1 MASEFVAGRPLGFDI
16 VPAHQAEA
24 RLVRRLTELA
34 PDSAAM
40 AVESGARTGDGDG
53 DGGSEAPALWLSEG
67 LSNSYLIAT
76 PEGRVV
82 INTGMG
88 FEGPVH
94 RAAYDAVTIGPI
106 SHVIFTQ
113 GHVDHVGGTEAFAE
127 DGTVIVAHEANAACQ
142 ADDARIATAR
152 VRRSVVFWAD
162 AIAKAGAAARPSPET
177 AARPATQAVP
187 TPDLTFADQLD
198 LQVGGIRLQ
207 LLSVPGGE
215 TVDSLVVWLPDHRIA
230 LVGNLFSALFGHVP
244 NLVTLRGD
252 RPRDPLRF
260 LESAQRVIDLE
271 PELLLTGHFGPVEG
285 AARVRA
291 ELERIRDAMRWLH
304 DTVVERLNRGDD
316 ALTMMREIEL
326 PDHLA
331 LGEGYGTVRWA
342 VRAIVEG
349 YLGWFHFGSTTEL
362 YGVPA
367 SSVHADLVAAAG
379 GPDPLVDR
387 AQAHL
392 DAGRPLEAIH
402 LLEPVLSV
410 DPSHG
415 GARQAE
421 IDAHRALLDDGGDA
435 NLWSA
440 GWLRHRIATAERAMG
455 QHR

>member
-1 MASEFVAGRPLGFDI
+1 MGMASEFVAGRPSGFDI
-16 VPAHQAEA
+16 VPAHASEA
-24 RLVRRLTELA
+24 TLVRRLDDRDGA
-34 PDSAAM
+34 DPD
-40 AVESGARTGDGDG
+40 GATI
-53 DGGSEAPALWLSEG
+53 WLSEG
-67 LSNSYLIAT
+67 LSNSFLISTAA
-76 PEGRVV
+76 GRVV

-94 RAAYDAVTIGPI
+94 RAAYDAVTSGPI

-113 GHVDHVGGTEAFAE
+113 GHVDHVGGTDAFVE
-127 DGTVIVAHEANAACQ
+127 DATVVVAQEANGACQ

-162 AIAKAGAAARPSPET
+162 AIAKAGAAARTQPD
-177 AARPATQAVP
+177 AAAPPPTQAVP
-187 TPDLTFADQLD
+187 TPDLTFADRLD
-198 LQVGGIRLQ
+198 LEVGGVRLH

-260 LESAQRVIDLE
+260 LESVQRVIDLE
-271 PELLLTGHFGPVEG
+271 PDLLLTGHFGPVEG
-285 AARVRA
+285 PALVRA
-291 ELERIRDAMRWLH
+291 ELERVRDAVQWLH

-316 ALTMMREIEL
+316 VWTMMREIEL
-326 PDHLA
+326 PDHLT

-349 YLGWFHFGSTTEL
+349 YLGWFHFASTTEL

-379 GPDPLVDR
+379 GPDPLVAR
-387 AQAHL
+387 ARAHL
-392 DAGRPLEAIH
+392 DAGRPLEAVH
-402 LLEPVLSV
+402 LLETVLTV
-410 DPSHG
+410 DPHHVAG
-415 GARQAE
+415 RQAE
-421 IDAHRALLDDGGDA
+421 VDAHLALLDDGGDA

-440 GWLRHRIATAERAMG
+440 GWMRHRIASAQRAMEQAMG
-455 QHR
+455 HAQ

>member
-1 MASEFVAGRPLGFDI
+1 MASEFVAGRASGFDI
-16 VPAHQAEA
+16 VPAHQTEA
-24 RLVRRLTELA
+24 RFVCRL
-34 PDSAAM
+34 
-40 AVESGARTGDGDG
+40 GD
-53 DGGSEAPALWLSEG
+53 EADPETPALWISEG
-67 LSNSYLIAT
+67 LSNSYLIST
-76 PEGRVV
+76 SEGRVV

-94 RAAYDAVTIGPI
+94 RAAYDAVTSGPI

-113 GHVDHVGGTEAFAE
+113 GHVDHVGGTDAFVE
-127 DGTVIVAHEANAACQ
+127 DSTVIVAQSANAACQ

-162 AIAKAGAAARPSPET
+162 AIAKAGAAARSQPD
-177 AARPATQAVP
+177 ADRPPPTQATP
-187 TPDLTFADQLD
+187 TADLTFDDRLD
-198 LQVGGIRLQ
+198 LEVGGIRLQ

-215 TVDSLVVWLPDHRIA
+215 TVDSLVVWLPDHRVA

-260 LESAQRVIDLE
+260 LESAERVIDLNA
-271 PELLLTGHFGPVEG
+271 ELLLTGHFGPVEG
-285 AARVRA
+285 AALVRS
-291 ELERIRDAMRWLH
+291 ELERIRDAVRWLH
-304 DTVVERLNRGDD
+304 ETVVERLNRGDD
-316 ALTMMREIEL
+316 VDTMMREIEL
-326 PDHLA
+326 PADLS

-349 YLGWFHFGSTTEL
+349 YLGWFHFTSTTEL

-367 SSVHADLVAAAG
+367 SSVHADLVDAAG

-387 AQAHL
+387 ARAHL
-392 DAGRPLEAIH
+392 AAGRPLEAIH

-410 DPSHG
+410 EPSHA

-421 IDAHRALLDDGGDA
+421 IDAHQALLDDGGDG
-435 NLWSA
+435 NLWTA

-455 QHR
+455 ATR